1 MIMED
6 KGRGSAKETAKVKF
20 TILRNQ
26 VYNLLR
32 QGQSH
37 KDAQDGDSTE
47 NLPEAVYKDG
57 VQEFQDDPRSDEEVL
72 GAIKDI
78 YFKDSSFDS
87 SDYELHQLPK
97 VLDLD
102 DLDDY
107 RNDLRRQL
115 QAVSKTL
122 YKKVLENHNAYVQ
135 ELQRVMDL
143 EESLHTASSICD
155 RGRRHLD
162 RAKRGVSVGG
172 LGILAKH
179 RKKQHLLM
187 LLDSLRTIKTL
198 QRTDVRLKEML
209 EEEDYPGAIDL
220 CLECEKAARAFKHYS
235 CISELSSNLQETL
248 IDIEKQLDVALGK
261 MCKNFTPVNYERLLT
276 AYRYLGKTQIAMDK
290 LIIHF
295 MTAINHESFSVVMDH
310 LGESSSEVKCDD
322 GFQHLHFEEQCK
334 KVGAEHFTSC
344 LLDLCKVLWSLM
356 LSYHQIIKW
365 HEQYDPAMHISETEQ
380 DEPSAEA
387 TYNKNYIQQKL
398 EHGLNRIWKEV
409 QERIKSHLLAHD
421 LSYFKY
427 DDFIYVLDLVNR
439 LIAVGEEFCGST
451 SEDLHDSIRTQTVK
465 YFKTYHRSR
474 MDELRM
480 FLENDAW
487 ELCPVKASFKI
498 VDLSEFRFMKYQHP
512 LVKTHKR
519 TGSGTVQV
527 TTDTGFFS
535 RYSTHG
541 NPFDDV
547 YVEDEGEDVLAENG
561 EIVDGDV
568 NENEKKS
575 RGFSQDDDEE
585 DDEDDDIPEE
595 LKLDYVD
602 ERTGE
607 IPSSRTESSAHSRKH
622 QKFLSK
628 VPCTTNT
635 TLNVLR
641 VFGKYMQMMNVLKPI
656 AFDVV
661 ICMSQLFDYYLFAV
675 ASFFAPEV
683 MVDGSAHGLSIKLR
697 TSLKRISDNLIQ
709 HLESAEM
716 MSNGSD
722 MKVQHPYL
730 SPLVDLSRV
739 DTMFGL
745 SERIIATE
753 SLVFLAG
760 QFEFLHPHLE
770 SMIPANKRAF
780 LSQFY
785 SQTVNTAQELRRP
798 VYRSVGSRVIDYD
811 QTLQLMT
818 GVRWDIRDI
827 MSQHN
832 AYVDILVRELQVFS
846 MRLSQLA
853 KQIPVPQE
861 AHSVLWDHCIRLV
874 NRTFVEGFASAKKC
888 SNEGRALMQ
897 LDYQQYLMKLE
908 KLTDIR
914 PIPDREFVETYV
926 KAFYLTENEMERWI
940 REHKEYSA
948 KQLTS
953 LVTCGVGSHV
963 TKKGKQK
970 LLSIIEDME
979 RSKAR

>member
-1 MIMED
+1 M
-6 KGRGSAKETAKVKF
+6 A
-20 TILRNQ
+20 LRNRFRTFLGLDRSQ
-26 VYNLLR
+26 
-32 QGQSH
+32 
-37 KDAQDGDSTE
+37 KDSFEGDSTE
-47 NLPEAVYKDG
+47 NLAEVVYKDDAR
-57 VQEFQDDPRSDEEVL
+57 EFQDDPRSDEEVL
-72 GAIKDI
+72 GEIKEI
-78 YFKDSSFDS
+78 YFSDSSFDS
-87 SDYELHQLPK
+87 SDHELHQLPEA
-97 VLDLD
+97 LDLD
-102 DLDDY
+102 ELDTY
-107 RNDLRRQL
+107 RNNLRRQL

-122 YKKVLENHNAYVQ
+122 YTKVLDNHNQFVQ

-143 EESLHTASSICD
+143 QESLHTATSICD
-155 RGRRHLD
+155 RGRRQLD

-179 RKKQHLLM
+179 RKKQHLLI

-209 EEEDYPGAIDL
+209 EEEDYPGAINL
-220 CLECEKAARAFKHYS
+220 CLECEKAAQAFKHYS

-248 IDIEKQLDVALGK
+248 IDIEKELDVALGK
-261 MCKNFTPVNYERLLT
+261 LCKNFNPVNYERLLT
-276 AYRYLGKTQIAMDK
+276 AYGYLGKTEIALDQ

-295 MTAINHESFSVVMDH
+295 MTAINHESFTVILKHIEEDFP
-310 LGESSSEVKCDD
+310 ED
-322 GFQHLHFEEQCK
+322 GFQHFHFEEQCK
-334 KVGAEHFTSC
+334 KVGTNGFTPC
-344 LLDLCKVLWSLM
+344 LLDLCKTLWSFM
-356 LSYHQIIKW
+356 LSYHQIYKW
-365 HEQYDPAMHISETEQ
+365 HEQYDPAMHLNAAEQ
-380 DEPSAEA
+380 EEPSAEA
-387 TYNKNYIQQKL
+387 AYNKNYIQQKL
-398 EHGLNRIWKEV
+398 DHGLNRIWKEV
-409 QERIKSHLLAHD
+409 QERIKSHVLATD

-439 LIAVGEEFCGST
+439 LIAVGEEFCKST
-451 SEDLHDSIRTQTVK
+451 SEDLHESIRKQTVK
-465 YFKTYHRSR
+465 YFKTYHRFR

-480 FLENDAW
+480 FLENEAW

-498 VDLSEFRFMKYQHP
+498 VDLSEFRFMKHQHP
-512 LVKTHKR
+512 HLKIHR
-519 TGSGTVQV
+519 RSASGTVHV

-547 YVEDEGEDVLAENG
+547 YVEDEVEDVLAENG
-561 EIVDGDV
+561 EVVDGDV
-568 NENEKKS
+568 SENEK
-575 RGFSQDDDEE
+575 RPGRELSQDDDEE
-585 DDEDDDIPEE
+585 DDEDEDIPEE
-595 LKLDYVD
+595 LKMDYVD
-602 ERTGE
+602 ENTGE
-607 IPSSRTESSAHSRKH
+607 VPINRPDTSVHSRKH

-628 VPCTTNT
+628 VPCITNT

-661 ICMSQLFDYYLFAV
+661 ICMSQLFDYYLYAV

-697 TSLKRISDNLIQ
+697 TSLKRIADNLIYHEQ
-709 HLESAEM
+709 ESVM
-716 MSNGSD
+716 MSGGND
-722 MKVQHPYL
+722 MKVPHPYL
-730 SPLVDLSRV
+730 SALVDLSRV
-739 DTMFGL
+739 DTLFGL
-745 SERIIATE
+745 SERIIAME

-760 QFEFLHPHLE
+760 QFEFLHAHLE
-770 SMIPANKRAF
+770 AMIPVNKRSF

-785 SQTVNTAQELRRP
+785 SQTVSTALELRRP
-798 VYRSVGSRVIDYD
+798 VYRNVASRVIDYE
-811 QTLQLMT
+811 QTLQYMT

-846 MRLSQLA
+846 MRLAQLA

-861 AHSVLWDHCIRLV
+861 ARIVLWDHCVRLV

-897 LDYQQYLMKLE
+897 LDFQQYLMKLE

-926 KAFYLTENEMERWI
+926 KAFYLTENEMERWM
-940 REHKEYSA
+940 REHKEYTT

-979 RSKAR
+979 RSKPR

>member
-1 MIMED
+1 M
-6 KGRGSAKETAKVKF
+6 A
-20 TILRNQ
+20 LRDRFRSFLGLDRSQ
-26 VYNLLR
+26 
-32 QGQSH
+32 
-37 KDAQDGDSTE
+37 KDSFDGDSTE
-47 NLPEAVYKDG
+47 NLPEVVYKDD
-57 VQEFQDDPRSDEEVL
+57 VREFQDDPRSDEEVL
-72 GAIKDI
+72 GEIKEI
-78 YFKDSSFDS
+78 YFSDSSFDS
-87 SDYELHQLPK
+87 SDHELHQLPE

-107 RNDLRRQL
+107 RNNLRRQL

-122 YKKVLENHNAYVQ
+122 YKKVLDNHNQFVQ

-143 EESLHTASSICD
+143 QESLHTASSICD

-179 RKKQHLLM
+179 RKKQHLLI

-198 QRTDVRLKEML
+198 QKTDVRLKEML
-209 EEEDYPGAIDL
+209 EEEDYPGAINL
-220 CLECEKAARAFKHYS
+220 CLECEKAAQAFKHYS

-261 MCKNFTPVNYERLLT
+261 ICKNFNPVNYERLLT
-276 AYRYLGKTQIAMDK
+276 AYKYLGKTEIALDQ

-295 MTAINHESFSVVMDH
+295 MTAINHESFSVVLDH
-310 LGESSSEVKCDD
+310 TGEYSAEALSEDS
-322 GFQHLHFEEQCK
+322 FQHFHFEEQCK
-334 KVGAEHFTSC
+334 KVSVDQFTPC
-344 LLDLCKVLWSLM
+344 LLDLCKTLWSFM
-356 LSYHQIIKW
+356 LSYHQIYKW
-365 HEQYDPAMHISETEQ
+365 HEQYDPAMHPSATGHE
-380 DEPSAEA
+380 EPSAEA
-387 TYNKNYIQQKL
+387 AYNKNYIQQKL
-398 EHGLNRIWKEV
+398 DHGLNRIWKEV
-409 QERIKSHLLAHD
+409 QERIKSHVLSHD

-439 LIAVGEEFCGST
+439 LIAVGEEFCSSS
-451 SEDLHDSIRTQTVK
+451 SEDLHESIRKQTVK
-465 YFKTYHRSR
+465 YFKTYHRTR

-480 FLENDAW
+480 FLENEAW

-498 VDLSEFRFMKYQHP
+498 VDLSEFRFMKHQQQPH
-512 LVKTHKR
+512 VKYHKR
-519 TGSGTVQV
+519 TPSGTVHV
-527 TTDTGFFS
+527 TADTGFFS

-547 YVEDEGEDVLAENG
+547 YVEDEVEDVLAENG
-561 EIVDGDV
+561 EVADGDV
-568 NENEKKS
+568 NENNKRS
-575 RGFSQDDDEE
+575 RGLSQEDDEE
-585 DDEDDDIPEE
+585 DDEDDDVPEE

-602 ERTGE
+602 EKTGE
-607 IPSSRTESSAHSRKH
+607 IPSSGSETSANSRKH

-628 VPCTTNT
+628 VPCITNT

-661 ICMSQLFDYYLFAV
+661 ICMSQLFDYYLFSV

-709 HLESAEM
+709 HEQPETLNSG
-716 MSNGSD
+716 ND
-722 MKVQHPYL
+722 MKVLHPYL
-730 SPLVDLSRV
+730 SALVDLSRV
-739 DTMFGL
+739 ETMFGL

-753 SLVFLAG
+753 SLIFLAG
-760 QFEFLHPHLE
+760 QFEFLHQHLE
-770 SMIPANKRAF
+770 AMIPANKRAF

-785 SQTVNTAQELRRP
+785 SQTVSTVQELRRP
-798 VYRSVGSRVIDYD
+798 VYRSVAARVIDYD
-811 QTLQLMT
+811 QTLQKMM

-832 AYVDILVRELQVFS
+832 AYVDMLVRELQVFS
-846 MRLSQLA
+846 MRLAQLA

-861 AHSVLWDHCIRLV
+861 ARTVLWDHCVRLV

-897 LDYQQYLMKLE
+897 LDFQQYLMKLE

-940 REHKEYSA
+940 REHKEYTP

-979 RSKAR
+979 RSKPR

>member
-1 MIMED
+1 M
-6 KGRGSAKETAKVKF
+6 A
-20 TILRNQ
+20 LRNRVRSFLGLDRSQ
-26 VYNLLR
+26 
-32 QGQSH
+32 
-37 KDAQDGDSTE
+37 KDSLDGGSTE
-47 NLPEAVYKDG
+47 NLSEIVYKDDAR
-57 VQEFQDDPRSDEEVL
+57 EFQDDPRTDEEVL
-72 GAIKDI
+72 GSIKEI
-78 YFKDSSFDS
+78 YFSDTSFDS
-87 SDYELHQLPK
+87 SDHELHKLPE

-115 QAVSKTL
+115 QSVSKTL
-122 YKKVLENHNAYVQ
+122 YTKVLENHSAYVQ

-143 EESLHTASSICD
+143 QESLHTASSICD

-179 RKKQHLLM
+179 RKKQHLLI
-187 LLDSLRTIKTL
+187 LLESLRTIKTL

-220 CLECEKAARAFKHYS
+220 CLECEKAARAFKHYN

-295 MTAINHESFSVVMDH
+295 MTAINHESFSVLMVH
-310 LGESSSEVKCDD
+310 IGEYTSEAISED

-334 KVGAEHFTSC
+334 KVGVDHFTPC

-365 HEQYDPAMHISETEQ
+365 HEQYDPAMHISEAEQ

-409 QERIKSHLLAHD
+409 QERIKTHVLAHD

-439 LIAVGEEFCGST
+439 LIAVGEEFCSST

-498 VDLSEFRFMKYQHP
+498 VDLSEFRFMKHQQQQP
-512 LVKTHKR
+512 LIKTHKR
-519 TGSGTVQV
+519 TASGTVHV
-527 TTDTGFFS
+527 TTETGFFS
-535 RYSTHG
+535 RYSLHG

-547 YVEDEGEDVLAENG
+547 YVEDEAEDVLAENG
-561 EIVDGDV
+561 EMIDGDV
-568 NENEKKS
+568 NENDKRS
-575 RGFSQDDDEE
+575 RGLSQDDDEE
-585 DDEDDDIPEE
+585 DDEDEDIPEE

-607 IPSSRTESSAHSRKH
+607 IPSSRAETSAHSRKH

-628 VPCTTNT
+628 VPCITNT

-697 TSLKRISDNLIQ
+697 TSLKRIGDNLI
-709 HLESAEM
+709 HHV
-716 MSNGSD
+716 SD
-722 MKVQHPYL
+722 
-730 SPLVDLSRV
+730 
-739 DTMFGL
+739 
-745 SERIIATE
+745 
-753 SLVFLAG
+753 
-760 QFEFLHPHLE
+760 
-770 SMIPANKRAF
+770 
-780 LSQFY
+780 
-785 SQTVNTAQELRRP
+785 
-798 VYRSVGSRVIDYD
+798 
-811 QTLQLMT
+811 T
-818 GVRWDIRDI
+818 GW
-827 MSQHN
+827 
-832 AYVDILVRELQVFS
+832 
-846 MRLSQLA
+846 
-853 KQIPVPQE
+853 
-861 AHSVLWDHCIRLV
+861 
-874 NRTFVEGFASAKKC
+874 
-888 SNEGRALMQ
+888 
-897 LDYQQYLMKLE
+897 
-908 KLTDIR
+908 
-914 PIPDREFVETYV
+914 
-926 KAFYLTENEMERWI
+926 
-940 REHKEYSA
+940 
-948 KQLTS
+948 
-953 LVTCGVGSHV
+953 
-963 TKKGKQK
+963 
-970 LLSIIEDME
+970 
-979 RSKAR
+979 

>member
-1 MIMED
+1 MED

-37 KDAQDGDSTE
+37 KDTQNGDSTE

-179 RKKQHLLM
+179 RKKQHLLI

-310 LGESSSEVKCDD
+310 LGGSSSEVKCDD

-498 VDLSEFRFMKYQHP
+498 VDLSVSRNSRTHVYTGLGRFSLKKLPENSLQEFRFMKYQHP

-607 IPSSRTESSAHSRKH
+607 IPSSRTDSSAHSRKH

-832 AYVDILVRELQVFS
+832 AYVDILVR
-846 MRLSQLA
+846 
-853 KQIPVPQE
+853 
-861 AHSVLWDHCIRLV
+861 
-874 NRTFVEGFASAKKC
+874 
-888 SNEGRALMQ
+888 
-897 LDYQQYLMKLE
+897 Y
-908 KLTDIR
+908 
-914 PIPDREFVETYV
+914 ETV
-926 KAFYLTENEMERWI
+926 STGQ
-940 REHKEYSA
+940 EYSA

>member
-1 MIMED
+1 M
-6 KGRGSAKETAKVKF
+6 A
-20 TILRNQ
+20 LRNRFRTFLGLDRSQ
-26 VYNLLR
+26 
-32 QGQSH
+32 
-37 KDAQDGDSTE
+37 KDSLDGGSTE
-47 NLPEAVYKDG
+47 NLSEIVYKDDAR
-57 VQEFQDDPRSDEEVL
+57 EFQDDPRSDEEVL
-72 GAIKDI
+72 GSIKEI
-78 YFKDSSFDS
+78 YFSDTSFDS
-87 SDYELHQLPK
+87 SDHELHQLPE

-115 QAVSKTL
+115 QAVSKSL
-122 YKKVLENHNAYVQ
+122 YTKVLENHSAYVQ

-143 EESLHTASSICD
+143 QEALHTASSICD

-179 RKKQHLLM
+179 RKKQHLLI
-187 LLDSLRTIKTL
+187 LLESLRTIKTL

-220 CLECEKAARAFKHYS
+220 CLECEKAARAFKHYN

-261 MCKNFTPVNYERLLT
+261 MCKTFTPVNYERLLT
-276 AYRYLGKTQIAMDK
+276 AYRYLGKTQIAMDQ

-295 MTAINHESFSVVMDH
+295 MTAINHESFSVLLDH
-310 LGESSSEVKCDD
+310 MGEYSSEAISEDH
-322 GFQHLHFEEQCK
+322 FQHLHFEEQCK
-334 KVGAEHFTSC
+334 KVGLDHFTAC

-356 LSYHQIIKW
+356 LNYHQIIKW
-365 HEQYDPAMHISETEQ
+365 HEQYDPAMHVSEAEQ
-380 DEPSAEA
+380 EEPSAEA

-398 EHGLNRIWKEV
+398 EHGLNRIWKEI
-409 QERIKSHLLAHD
+409 QERIKTHLLAHD

-439 LIAVGEEFCGST
+439 LIAVGEEFCGSA

-487 ELCPVKASFKI
+487 ELCPVKVSFKI
-498 VDLSEFRFMKYQHP
+498 VDLSEFRFMKHQQP
-512 LVKTHKR
+512 LNKTHKR
-519 TGSGTVQV
+519 TPSGTVHV
-527 TTDTGFFS
+527 TADTGFFS

-547 YVEDEGEDVLAENG
+547 YVEDEAEDVLAENG

-568 NENEKKS
+568 NENDKRS
-575 RGFSQDDDEE
+575 RGLSQDDDEE
-585 DDEDDDIPEE
+585 DDEDEDIPDE

-602 ERTGE
+602 EKTGE
-607 IPSSRTESSAHSRKH
+607 IPITRNETSVHSRKH

-628 VPCTTNT
+628 VPCITNT

-697 TSLKRISDNLIQ
+697 TSLKRIADNLIQ
-709 HLESAEM
+709 HEQASEM
-716 MSNGSD
+716 MTGGNAD
-722 MKVQHPYL
+722 MKVLHPYL

-760 QFEFLHPHLE
+760 QFEFLHVHLE
-770 SMIPANKRAF
+770 AMIPANKRAF

-785 SQTVNTAQELRRP
+785 SQTVSTAQELRRP
-798 VYRSVGSRVIDYD
+798 VYRSVASRVIDYE

-846 MRLSQLA
+846 MRLAQLT

-861 AHSVLWDHCIRLV
+861 ARTVLWDHCIRLV

-897 LDYQQYLMKLE
+897 LDFQQYLMKLE

-940 REHKEYSA
+940 REHKEYTG

-970 LLSIIEDME
+970 LLAIIEDME

>member
-1 MIMED
+1 MAFRNRFRTFLGLD
-6 KGRGSAKETAKVKF
+6 RSQKEA
-20 TILRNQ
+20 L
-26 VYNLLR
+26 
-32 QGQSH
+32 
-37 KDAQDGDSTE
+37 
-47 NLPEAVYKDG
+47 EADYSDNISEVVYKED
-57 VQEFQDDPRSDEEVL
+57 VREFQDDPRTDEEVL
-72 GAIKDI
+72 GEIKDV
-78 YFKDSSFDS
+78 YFSDSSFDS
-87 SDYELHQLPK
+87 SDHELHQLPEILE
-97 VLDLD
+97 LDE
-102 DLDDY
+102 LDDY
-107 RNDLRRQL
+107 RNSLRRQL
-115 QAVSKTL
+115 QSVSKTL
-122 YKKVLENHNAYVQ
+122 YTKVLDNHNQFVQ

-143 EESLHTASSICD
+143 QESLHTASSICD
-155 RGRRHLD
+155 RGRRQLD

-179 RKKQHLLM
+179 RKKQHLLI

-209 EEEDYPGAIDL
+209 EEEDYPGAITL
-220 CLECEKAARAFKHYS
+220 CLECEKAAQAFKHYS

-261 MCKNFTPVNYERLLT
+261 LCKNFNPVNYERLLT
-276 AYRYLGKTQIAMDK
+276 AYRYLGKTEIALDQ

-295 MTAINHESFSVVMDH
+295 MTAINHASFSVILENVEEYS
-310 LGESSSEVKCDD
+310 LEPVSEDS
-322 GFQHLHFEEQCK
+322 FQHLHFEEQCK
-334 KVGAEHFTSC
+334 KVGTNRFTPC
-344 LLDLCKVLWSLM
+344 LLDLCKTLWSFM
-356 LSYHQIIKW
+356 LSYHQIYKW
-365 HEQYDPAMHISETEQ
+365 HELYDPAMHLSSSEQE
-380 DEPSAEA
+380 EPSAEA
-387 TYNKNYIQQKL
+387 AYNKNYIQQKL
-398 EHGLNRIWKEV
+398 DHGLNRIWKEV
-409 QERIKSHLLAHD
+409 QERIKTHVLATD
-421 LSYFKY
+421 LSHFKY

-439 LIAVGEEFCGST
+439 LIAVGEEFCRSG
-451 SEDLHDSIRTQTVK
+451 SEDLHESIRKQTVQ

-498 VDLSEFRFMKYQHP
+498 VDLSEFRFMKHQHP
-512 LVKTHKR
+512 DVKTHRR
-519 TGSGTVQV
+519 TASGTVH
-527 TTDTGFFS
+527 TSDTGFFS
-535 RYSTHG
+535 RYSANG

-547 YVEDEGEDVLAENG
+547 YVEDEVEDVLAENG
-561 EIVDGDV
+561 EILDGDV
-568 NENEKKS
+568 NENGKRS
-575 RGFSQDDDEE
+575 RGLSQDDDEE
-585 DDEDDDIPEE
+585 DDEDEDIPDE

-602 ERTGE
+602 EKTGE
-607 IPSSRTESSAHSRKH
+607 MPSNRFEASAHSRKH

-628 VPCTTNT
+628 VPCITNT

-697 TSLKRISDNLIQ
+697 TSLKRIADNLIYHEQ
-709 HLESAEM
+709 GSEM
-716 MSNGSD
+716 MTGGND
-722 MKVQHPYL
+722 MKVPHPYL
-730 SPLVDLSRV
+730 SALVDLSRN

-760 QFEFLHPHLE
+760 QFEFLHSKLE
-770 SMIPANKRAF
+770 EMIPLNKRAF

-785 SQTVNTAQELRRP
+785 SQTVTTAQELRRP
-798 VYRSVGSRVIDYD
+798 VYRYVASRIIDYD
-811 QTLQLMT
+811 KTLQLMT

-832 AYVDILVRELQVFS
+832 AYVDMLVRELQVFS
-846 MRLSQLA
+846 MRLAQLA
-853 KQIPVPQE
+853 KQIPVPQD
-861 AHSVLWDHCIRLV
+861 ARTVLWDHCVRLV

-897 LDYQQYLMKLE
+897 LDFQQYLMKLE
-908 KLTDIR
+908 RLTDLR

-940 REHKEYSA
+940 REHKEYST

-979 RSKAR
+979 RSKSR